1 MKRTRDTRRRPQRIV
16 AWLSNSAE
24 TDQSQAV
31 GHKTHLVIGRIV
43 AARGVHG
50 ELKVEISTD
59 DPDRFF
65 QLREVYL
72 GDALI
77 QFTVKRA
84 RLFQGYALLTLH
96 GIEDRT
102 TAEGW
107 RDTYVYVKAEDAIP
121 LAEGEYYHYQI
132 RGLLAIT
139 TEGKKLGRVIEV
151 LATGANDVYVVQGP
165 RGEILLPAIRD
176 VILNIDLKTGSLLVR
191 LPDGLLE

>member
-1 MKRTRDTRRRPQRIV
+1 MKKARDTRRRSAEDV
-16 AWLSNSAE
+16 AWSSSPAE
-24 TDQSQAV
+24 TDQPQPV
-31 GHKTHLVIGRIV
+31 EHKTHLVIGRIV

-59 DPDRFF
+59 EPDRFF
-65 QLREVYL
+65 RLREVYL
-72 GDALI
+72 GDALTH
-77 QFTVKRA
+77 FAVKRA

-107 RDTYVYVKAEDAIP
+107 RGMYVYVKAEDAIP

-132 RGLLAIT
+132 RGLWAIT
-139 TEGKKLGRVIEV
+139 TEGEKLGRVTEV
-151 LATGANDVYVVQGP
+151 LATGANDVYVVQGAQ
-165 RGEILLPAIRD
+165 GEILLPAIRD
-176 VILNIDLKTGSLLVR
+176 VILNIDLKAGSLLVR